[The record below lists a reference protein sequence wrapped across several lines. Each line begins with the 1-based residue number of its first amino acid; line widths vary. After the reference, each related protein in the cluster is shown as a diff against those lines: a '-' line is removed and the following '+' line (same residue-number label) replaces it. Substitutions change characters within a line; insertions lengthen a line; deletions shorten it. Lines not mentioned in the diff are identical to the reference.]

1 MQERLHY
8 HSQLNILEIDF
19 SHLSIVSPGQ
29 IEQLREALKSK
40 MGPLGRKVYALV
52 NYEAFQVE
60 DELKERYS
68 DMLGQISRRY
78 FLGTARYSGSSLARV
93 TRKNFS
99 LENGIEGTTFPCREK
114 ALEAIAHMKGKKTNE
129 EDL

>member
-8 HSQLNILEIDF
+8 HRELNILEIDF
-19 SHLSIVSPGQ
+19 SHLTIVSGGQ
-29 IEQLREALKSK
+29 IEQLRKALKSILK
-40 MGPLGRKVYALV
+40 PLGKKAYALI
-52 NYEAFQVE
+52 NYEGFQVE
-60 DELKERYS
+60 DELKERYIN
-68 DMLGQISRRY
+68 MLGQISRRY

-99 LENGIEGTTFPCREK
+99 LENGIEGTTFSCREK
-114 ALEAIAHMKGKKTNE
+114 ALEAIAHMKGKKTIE